1 MASRKTTRSRPKTIR
16 STSSQPR
23 SAAEDGPGGPR
34 YGRVEDV
41 IRLIEAL
48 ASSHNGLTLREM
60 QEQFEPLK
68 ERRTIERMR
77 DAIARFYGDALVS
90 SHAGAVKRFRL
101 KRYAGLPMLP
111 CQASELSALDF
122 AIKRLSRDGRVDHA
136 DALRGLAT
144 KVRGLIDPD
153 RRPRIEADEEMLLQ
167 AEGFVLRPGPRVTM
181 KPDIMSVLRSAL
193 ICSCEVRLDYVRR
206 SDGKRTTPRVRPY
219 GILSGRRH
227 YLVAS
232 RAGTSKAVLF
242 AIPSIVRADLLATE
256 TFERPPHFSL
266 ERFAE
271 NAFGVWQEDP
281 VDVVWRF
288 DARAARDAAGFT
300 FHPRQTIETLRDGS
314 IRVRFTAG
322 GLEEMAWHLFTWG
335 DTVTIERPKRL
346 RTMLAAKLEAALSR
360 HAI

>member
-1 MASRKTTRSRPKTIR
+1 MAVRTSTRSRA
-16 STSSQPR
+16 R
-23 SAAEDGPGGPR
+23 SAVSPTRRRKQSPDETTGPR

-48 ASSHNGLTLREM
+48 AASHNGLTLREM
-60 QEQFEPLK
+60 QDQFEPAK

-90 SHAGAVKRFRL
+90 TQAGVVKRFRL
-101 KRYAGLPMLP
+101 KRDRGLPMLP
-111 CQASELSALDF
+111 CHANELSALDF
-122 AIKRLSRDGRVDHA
+122 AAKRLAREGRIDHS
-136 DALRGLAT
+136 DALRGLAS
-144 KVRGLIDPD
+144 KVRALIDPE

-167 AEGFVLRPGPRVTM
+167 AEGFVLRPGPRVSM
-181 KPDIMSVLRSAL
+181 NPSIMSALRKAL
-193 ICSCEVRLDYVRR
+193 ICSCEVRLEYVRR
-206 SDGKRTTPRVRPY
+206 GDGKTTTPRVRPY

-227 YLVAS
+227 YLVAARS
-232 RAGTSKAVLF
+232 TAARAVLF
-242 AIPSIVRADLLATE
+242 AIPSIRRVELLPHD
-256 TFERPPHFSL
+256 TFERPPTFSL

-281 VDVVWRF
+281 VEVVWRF
-288 DARAARDAAGFT
+288 DARAARDAAAFT
-300 FHPRQTIETLRDGS
+300 FHPDQKIETLRDGS

-346 RTMLAAKLEAALSR
+346 RTLLVAKLEAALAR
-360 HAI
+360 HAV